1 MKISKY
7 DQSYESVGLKFWQ
20 VHMLW
25 SRKIRNSLDQ
35 LGITHTQFVV
45 LASILEIK
53 ESQIENEVTQKMIS
67 KFSNIDVMTI
77 SSVMRLLLKKEW
89 VIIEEN
95 TRDSRAKSVGLT
107 EKGMEI
113 LVEAVKLVEDADDD
127 FFDISNN
134 EKENFMKTLNKLSGI
149 NQD

>member
-7 DQSYESVGLKFWQ
+7 DESHESVGLKFWQ

-35 LGITHTQFVV
+35 LGITQTQFVV

-107 EKGMEI
+107 EKGMKI
-113 LVEAVKLVEDADDD
+113 LVEAIKLVEDADDD

-134 EKENFMKTLNKLSGI
+134 EKENFMKILNKLSEI